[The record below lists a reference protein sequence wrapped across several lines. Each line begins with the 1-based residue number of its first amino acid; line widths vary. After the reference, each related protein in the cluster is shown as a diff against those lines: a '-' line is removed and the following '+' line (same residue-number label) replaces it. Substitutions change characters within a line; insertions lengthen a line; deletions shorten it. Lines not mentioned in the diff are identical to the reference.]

1 MTVRPLPPAA
11 VTLSI
16 RRLSLDPGQAVPR
29 LEEAVAAA
37 LAQEFAGTPPTRR
50 GPTVVEAIAQAIAR
64 HPAFAAAASPSSGE
78 GGQGA

>member
-1 MTVRPLPPAA
+1 MTTRPLPPAS

-16 RRLSLDPGQAVPR
+16 RRLSLDPGQAVPQ

-37 LAQEFAGTPPTRR
+37 LAQEFAGAPLPRR
-50 GPTVVEAIAQAIAR
+50 EPTVVEAIAQAIAG
-64 HPAFAAAASPSSGE
+64 HPTFAAASLSSGE